1 MRYVVDPG
9 ASRLTVKVS
18 AGGPFAAMG
27 HNPTLGVRDFTGEAE
42 YDPADPAASTLRLT
56 AAAGSLVLVDATS
69 DGDRREIERATRD
82 DVLESGRYP
91 EIRFVCGPPKVL
103 AVGPM
108 QLTLEGELTLHGV
121 TRPQAVSARVYL
133 TGDTLRAQGEAVLR
147 QSDYGI
153 RLVSVAGG
161 LLKVKDAVTLAFEVL
176 ARAAAKPDAAD
187 RPAGRVE
194 TRHSGAEPCAT

>member
-42 YDPADPAASTLRLT
+42 YDPADPAASTLHLT
-56 AAAGSLVLVDATS
+56 AAAGSLVLVDGTS
-69 DGDRREIERATRD
+69 DSDRREIERATRD

-91 EIRFVCGPPKVL
+91 EIRFVCGPPNIL

-108 QLTLEGELTLHGV
+108 QLTLNGELTLHGV
-121 TRPQAVSARVYL
+121 TRPQAVSARIYL
-133 TGDTLRAQGEAVLR
+133 MGDTLRGQGEAVVR
-147 QSDYGI
+147 QSDYGM

-161 LLKVKDAVTLAFEVL
+161 LLKVKDAITLAFEVL
-176 ARAAAKPDAAD
+176 ARAAAKPEAAD
-187 RPAGRVE
+187 RRSGEVE
-194 TRHSGAEPCAT
+194 PRHSGAEPCAT